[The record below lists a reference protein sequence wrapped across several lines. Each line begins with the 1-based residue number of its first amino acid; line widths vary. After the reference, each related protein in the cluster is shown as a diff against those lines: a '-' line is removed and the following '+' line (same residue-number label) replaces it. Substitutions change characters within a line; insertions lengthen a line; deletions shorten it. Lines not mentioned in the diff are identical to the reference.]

1 MVDKQGGSKKQNN
14 QQMTLYEKEMSIIM
28 GDGHMKDDPSI
39 NKIERMQKREKKKG
53 RNKSKEDKLAKKS
66 NK

>member
-1 MVDKQGGSKKQNN
+1 
-14 QQMTLYEKEMSIIM
+14 MTLYEKEMSIIM